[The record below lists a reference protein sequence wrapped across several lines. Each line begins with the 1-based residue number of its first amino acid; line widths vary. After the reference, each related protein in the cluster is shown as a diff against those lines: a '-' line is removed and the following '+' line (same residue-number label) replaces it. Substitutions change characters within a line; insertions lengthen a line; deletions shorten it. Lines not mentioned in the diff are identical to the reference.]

1 MAAKRRKQNAKQSV
15 RSNSYYTY
23 GNVAYD
29 VQPADTQIQ
38 HKRKTH
44 PQKSA
49 LTRKESLARRENR
62 IHSFQVCMVM
72 LLIFSGCIAFMGANV
87 IVTNQEV
94 QIRQK
99 KSELSDLK
107 AQNATLESEL
117 AEQIDLDYI
126 KQEAMT
132 RLGMS
137 EPQSYQI
144 VYIDVPK
151 QSYTIQYS
159 SDTNAQ

>member
-1 MAAKRRKQNAKQSV
+1 MADKRRKRNMKQSV
-15 RSNSYYTY
+15 RSNSYYSY

-29 VQPADTQIQ
+29 VQPAYPQTQQKRTIQ
-38 HKRKTH
+38 H
-44 PQKSA
+44 QKQ
-49 LTRKESLARRENR
+49 TRKENLVRRANR
-62 IHSFQVCMVM
+62 IHSFQVCLVM
-72 LLIFSGCIAFMGANV
+72 LLIFSGCIAFVGANV
-87 IVTNQEV
+87 IVTNQEM

-99 KSELSDLK
+99 KTELSDLK

-126 KQEAMT
+126 KQEAIT

-159 SDTNAQ
+159 SDTTNTQ